1 MNIKEFGPSAEG
13 GGCES
18 HPWHPLGSD
27 TGNNEFIYFD
37 YSSNQWGVPSPPPL
51 VLLQS
56 PCRSSQRE
64 GGMAV
69 VGGEGFNEFLHRET
83 LRCFPIIPHNPRYT
97 NSQSCYHSPSLHH
110 RLKDHQGN
118 GWKF

>member
-1 MNIKEFGPSAEG
+1 
-13 GGCES
+13 
-18 HPWHPLGSD
+18 
-27 TGNNEFIYFD
+27 
-37 YSSNQWGVPSPPPL
+37 
-51 VLLQS
+51 
-56 PCRSSQRE
+56 
-64 GGMAV
+64 MAV

-83 LRCFPIIPHNPRYT
+83 LRCFPLIPHNPRYT